1 LLSVK
6 SSGPRILYQYDFIK
20 NASLAT
26 DSLRGAMAETTWVL
40 YWNSRAMRFMIAF
53 VRSIFVWLD
62 CHWGNGNLWPEL
74 SNLEA

>member
-1 LLSVK
+1 
-6 SSGPRILYQYDFIK
+6 
-20 NASLAT
+20 
-26 DSLRGAMAETTWVL
+26 MAETTWVL

-53 VRSIFVWLD
+53 VRSIFVWFD